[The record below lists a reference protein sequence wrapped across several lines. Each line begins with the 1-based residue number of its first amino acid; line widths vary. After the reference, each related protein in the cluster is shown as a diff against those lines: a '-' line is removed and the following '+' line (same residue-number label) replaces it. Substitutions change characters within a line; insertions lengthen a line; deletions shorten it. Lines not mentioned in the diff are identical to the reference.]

1 MKLLNPSNR
10 SMRLLCTVLAIL
22 MLMGGL
28 TACAGSSEVPEGFQ
42 RATCSGEYFRLYV
55 PTQWTV
61 NTESGISGAF
71 IPSNPGMI
79 VTMTEVPFEV
89 PEGQDPLTAFV
100 NAHVAEVSQ
109 LKGYERK
116 KFFEKSNLV
125 GFAAADMTYV
135 ITETGNPQYF
145 RQVLTYVGKRFYIFT
160 YSAPE
165 AHFETLLDVVDSI
178 LEEIVFES
186 YPYEGEHERKI
197 PGNVEA
203 PEGMKLV
210 SDNEVAY
217 RFFAPENWIRD
228 EKNGQNVVYFS
239 EEDRSNVSMLGY
251 EPQDYSNYTVE
262 QYWKDFEVQ
271 SSAMLDNFKLIKVT
285 DTTLDGGEKPAKVY
299 EYTYTLGGV
308 TYKVRQT
315 ICMVGMIYTFTYTAL
330 PENYDAHME
339 DVLAMEQ
346 ALYFRKFGG

>member
-1 MKLLNPSNR
+1 MKLICQLSKKGL
-10 SMRLLCTVLAIL
+10 SVLLAVV
-22 MLMGGL
+22 MLLGVL
-28 TACAGSSEVPEGFQ
+28 TACASSSEVPEGYQ

-61 NTESGISGAF
+61 NTESGISSAF
-71 IPSNPGMI
+71 IPSNTNML
-79 VTMTEVPFEV
+79 VSMTEVPFEV
-89 PEGQDPLTAFV
+89 PEGEDPLSAFV
-100 NAHVAEVSQ
+100 AAHVAEVSQ

-125 GFAAADMTYV
+125 GYAATDMTYV
-135 ITETGNPQYF
+135 ITETGSPQYF

-160 YSAPE
+160 YTSPE
-165 AHFETLLDVVDSI
+165 EHFETLLDVVDNI
-178 LEEIVFES
+178 LEEIVFET

-228 EKNGQNVVYFS
+228 KKNGQNVVYFS
-239 EEDRSNVSMLGY
+239 ETDRSNVSVLGY
-251 EPQDYSNYTVE
+251 EPADYNNYTVDK
-262 QYWKDFEVQ
+262 YWDDFKVQ
-271 SSAMLDNFKLIKVT
+271 SSAILDDFQLIGVT
-285 DTTLDGGEKPAKVY
+285 ETTLDGGEKPAKVY
-299 EYTYTLGGV
+299 EYTYTLSGV
-308 TYKVRQT
+308 SYKVRQT

-330 PENYDAHME
+330 PENYDAHLE

-346 ALYFRKFGG
+346 ALHFRSFGE

>member
-1 MKLLNPSNR
+1 MKLLKPSSFWLR
-10 SMRLLCTVLAIL
+10 SICALMALLMMI
-22 MLMGGL
+22 GGL
-28 TACAGSSEVPEGFQ
+28 TACASTSEVPEGYR

-71 IPSNPGMI
+71 IPSNPNMLVSMVEI
-79 VTMTEVPFEV
+79 PFEAA
-89 PEGQDPLTAFV
+89 EGEDPLTAFV

-116 KFFEKSNLV
+116 KYFEKSNMV
-125 GFAAADMTYV
+125 GYAATDMTYV
-135 ITETGNPQYF
+135 ITETGSPQYF
-145 RQVLTYVGKRFYIFT
+145 RQVLTYVSKRYYIFT
-160 YSAPE
+160 FTAPE
-165 AHFETLLDVVDSI
+165 SHFESLLDVVDGI

-186 YPYEGEHERKI
+186 YPYEGEHDRK
-197 PGNVEA
+197 VSDKVVA

-228 EKNGQNVVYFS
+228 VKNGQNLVYFS
-239 EEDRSNVSMLGY
+239 ETDRSNVSVLGY
-251 EPQDYSNYTVE
+251 EPEDYTTYTVE
-262 QYWKDFEVQ
+262 QYWKDFELQ
-271 SSAMLDNFKLIKVT
+271 SSSMLDDFNLISVT
-285 DTTLDGGEKPAKVY
+285 DTTLDGGEKPAKLY

-315 ICMVGMIYTFTYTAL
+315 ICMVGMIYTITYTAL
-330 PENYDAHME
+330 PENYDAHLE
-339 DVLAMEQ
+339 DVLAMEK
-346 ALYFRKFGG
+346 ALHFRKFGE